1 MSSISYRTWEYWIN
15 KEFFDTQETY
25 HGWFECIIAPTLMAT
40 QTVEF
45 VIEQYEIR
53 DFQFTSISPYPPQ
66 YKQQLMYTNEN
77 ELCLKIYTS
86 FDTTQDAKLAI
97 DKVMDFLT
105 TMSLS
110 TDFPLICHKI
120 RFVDANRGKLLVAN
134 RKSIGRGVGFE
145 IEERGIASQKINS
158 QFPEYLSL
166 MQNDEYFKVGLR
178 HYLTGMQLLSLED
191 QVSGLID
198 AAFMQFYQG
207 CEALCQDPKGNL
219 EPSKKFIAQKA
230 TSNVKELQIIAH
242 QVWRVRNKYYG
253 HGDKDFNL
261 QANSNLSQMQQVAKQ
276 VLVVRYLC
284 RVLLEIYTSSQQ
296 ILTREMGLY
305 FGENSNSFNGDIGSF
320 ASGQSF
326 FVDYDIRDC
335 KIFDS
340 SGQPTLESPYTI

>member
-1 MSSISYRTWEYWIN
+1 
-15 KEFFDTQETY
+15 
-25 HGWFECIIAPTLMAT
+25 MAT

-53 DFQFTSISPYPPQ
+53 DFQFTSPSQ

-86 FDTTQDAKLAI
+86 FDTTQDISLTI
-97 DKVMDFLT
+97 DKVIDFLA
-105 TMSLS
+105 TMSLC

-120 RFVDANRGKLLVAN
+120 IFVDANRRKLLVAN

-145 IEERGIASQKINS
+145 IEERGMASQKINS
-158 QFPEYLSL
+158 QFAEYSTLI
-166 MQNDEYFKVGLR
+166 QTNDYFKVGLR

-191 QVSGLID
+191 QVTGLID

-207 CEALCQDPKGNL
+207 CETLCQDPQGNL
-219 EPSKKFIAQKA
+219 ESSKKFIAQKA
-230 TSNVKELQIIAH
+230 NSNARELQIIAH
-242 QVWRVRNKYYG
+242 QVWKVRHKYFG
-253 HGDKDFNL
+253 HGDKDKNI
-261 QANSNLSQMQQVAKQ
+261 QANSSLSQMQQVAKQ

-284 RVLLEIYTSSQQ
+284 RALLELYTPSQQ

-320 ASGQSF
+320 ASGQPF
-326 FVDYDIRDC
+326 FVDYNAKNC
-335 KIFDS
+335 NIFDS
-340 SGQPTLESPYTI
+340 KGQSTLESPYTI

>member
-15 KEFFDTQETY
+15 KEFFDTEETY

-53 DFQFTSISPYPPQ
+53 DFQFTSPSQ

-86 FDTTQDAKLAI
+86 FDTTQDVSLTI
-97 DKVMDFLT
+97 DKVIDFLT
-105 TMSLS
+105 TMSLC

-120 RFVDANRGKLLVAN
+120 RFIDANRGKLLVAN

-145 IEERGIASQKINS
+145 IEERGMASQKINS
-158 QFPEYLSL
+158 QFAEYSTL
-166 MQNDEYFKVGLR
+166 MQTNDYFKVGLR

-207 CEALCQDPKGNL
+207 CEALCQKDGLLP
-219 EPSKKFIAQKA
+219 ESKKFIAQQA
-230 TSNVKELQIIAH
+230 NSNARELQIIAH
-242 QVWRVRNKYYG
+242 QVWKVRHKYFG
-253 HGDKDFNL
+253 HGDKYKNI
-261 QANSNLSQMQQVAKQ
+261 QANSSLSQMQQVAKQ
-276 VLVVRYLC
+276 VLVARYLC
-284 RVLLEIYTSSQQ
+284 RALLELYTPSQQ

-320 ASGQSF
+320 ASGQTF
-326 FVDYDIRDC
+326 FVDYDAKDC
-335 KIFDS
+335 NIFDS
-340 SGQPTLESPYTI
+340 NGQPTSESPYII